1 MRPIYRFLKKF
12 ETLNKFLFFVLVI
25 TFFFQKPTWCRNR
38 GDKMSK
44 DCNTDILGNT
54 YYVSQLLSLP
64 DFVANSSNFISWF
77 IMFFLVLGD
86 LIVVLFT
93 GNAQFKLRVFGMI
106 LMLAL
111 DIVFTLINKW
121 FPVLIFKYNLAPFFR
136 IIFMILYNSSM
147 RKSMIRLFYT
157 ISGAYE
163 AIFVFL
169 LNLAIWSGLAFI
181 FFYGKHF
188 LKMGVSKFL
197 NRPG

>member
-1 MRPIYRFLKKF
+1 VVEREYEANKSETLRPIYRFLKKF

-38 GDKMSK
+38 GQTMSK
-44 DCNTDILGNT
+44 DCNTDELGHT

-77 IMFFLVLGD
+77 IMFFLLLGD
-86 LIVVLFT
+86 LIVVFFA
-93 GNAQFKLRVFGMI
+93 GNASFKLRVFGMI
-106 LMLAL
+106 LSLAG
-111 DIVFTLINKW
+111 DIVFTILNKV
-121 FPVLIFKYNLAPFFR
+121 FPYLIFKYQLAPFFR

-147 RKSMIRLFYT
+147 RKSMLRLFYT

-181 FFYGKHF
+181 LFYG
-188 LKMGVSKFL
+188 
-197 NRPG
+197 N